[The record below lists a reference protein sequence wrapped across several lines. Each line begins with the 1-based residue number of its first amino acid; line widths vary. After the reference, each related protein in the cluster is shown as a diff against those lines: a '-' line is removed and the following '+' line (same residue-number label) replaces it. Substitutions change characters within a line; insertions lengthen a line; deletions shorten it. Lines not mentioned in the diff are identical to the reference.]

1 VSADLDVQVPYW
13 PALYPQVRPEA
24 AAAVQFWP
32 TPAAEALLADPE
44 PEPEAGL

>member
-1 VSADLDVQVPYW
+1 MSADLDAPVPYW
-13 PALYPQVRPEA
+13 PALYPHVRAEA

-32 TPAAEALLADPE
+32 TSAGEALLADPA